1 MSDEIDFYVAHLD
14 GLRQRVRDVL
24 LGLTADGLNWKP
36 LPAGTNSVYNLA
48 QHVAWVEQWLIGH
61 ELGGRSFPYD
71 WSQGQDLSGS
81 GEDAADLLVWLDEAA
96 TVTADVLSH
105 LEPGALDETRRRIE
119 DGIER
124 TRSLR
129 WLVVDTIEHY
139 AEHLGQMRLTR
150 QLWESRGE

>member
-1 MSDEIDFYVAHLD
+1 MSDEIDFYVTHLD
-14 GLRQRVRDVL
+14 GLRQAVRDVL

-36 LPAGTNSVYNLA
+36 LSADTNSVFNLA

-61 ELGGRSFPYD
+61 ELGGRSFPND

-81 GEDAADLLVWLDEAA
+81 GEDAAELLVWLDEAA

-150 QLWESRGE
+150 QLWQSHSE